1 MKILIICPDGLST
14 LIFCKTLCRILSEDY
29 GYNVFTMSPEG
40 LYKSELSKLDST
52 HLPIKMCRWISP
64 YNDVVYLN
72 SIYKII
78 KREKFDQV
86 LTFTTKPN
94 IYGVVA
100 AKLAGA
106 PKVTMAIRGLGQVFN
121 RKSGLK
127 SQILYRLVSVLYRIA
142 CMSANHVWFTNILD
156 QRFFIENKIMD
167 EKKGFLTKNAVDLNI
182 FSMDAIDKVNVQKLK
197 KELGITDR
205 SKVVIMVARLIWSKG
220 IAEFCEAALS
230 FNDSGSDIKFI
241 LVAPE
246 ESGSFEAVPVSYI
259 NNIEAN
265 SNLTW
270 LGFRKDVRDLYAVT
284 DLSVLPSYYKEGGY
298 PRALLEAMALGKP
311 VIAADTPD
319 CKGPVDEGKNGYL
332 VTPRDANSLTEAITK
347 VFEDEERLRQF
358 GNHSLKLI
366 RQDFDDKKVVR
377 EVISTLIS

>member
-1 MKILIICPDGLST
+1 
-14 LIFCKTLCRILSEDY
+14 
-29 GYNVFTMSPEG
+29 
-40 LYKSELSKLDST
+40 
-52 HLPIKMCRWISP
+52 
-64 YNDVVYLN
+64 
-72 SIYKII
+72 
-78 KREKFDQV
+78 
-86 LTFTTKPN
+86 
-94 IYGVVA
+94 
-100 AKLAGA
+100 
-106 PKVTMAIRGLGQVFN
+106 MAIRGLGQVFN

-142 CMSANHVWFTNILD
+142 CMSANHVWFTNVLD